1 MKLTTTYKQL
11 VNENY
16 DSDKLYDKQFI
27 VSSLLKAPKY
37 MRGYIKGLDDDVQ
50 CYRGN
55 IPYACTTIPQ
65 VVYQYLFGNF

>member
-16 DSDKLYDKQFI
+16 DPEKLYDKQFI
-27 VSSLLKAPKY
+27 VSSLLKAPKH
-37 MRGYIKGLDDDVQ
+37 MRGYIKGLDDGLE
-50 CYRGN
+50 CHRGN

-65 VVYQYLFGNF
+65 VVYQYLFGDF